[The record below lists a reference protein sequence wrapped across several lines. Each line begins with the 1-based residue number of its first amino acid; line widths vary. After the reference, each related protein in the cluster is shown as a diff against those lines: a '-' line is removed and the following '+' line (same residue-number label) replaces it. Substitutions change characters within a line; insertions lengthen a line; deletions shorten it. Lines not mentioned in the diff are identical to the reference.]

1 MITRW
6 PPHVTGDMPNKTG
19 DLGQAGQPRLNN
31 KLRGCR
37 TTRDLENATCWDTK
51 FWAVESDLR
60 GRMSASSAPGA
71 LLLVSMRS
79 YATVSPARRILRDE
93 AGRGDDLPAE
103 LGRAEGRPGQ
113 AARAGGPWL
122 CRVRWPSGLTAATV
136 ASGCR
141 VSCQPQRCTA
151 MRWWKAQSSSRLIR
165 LVPPPRL
172 RGRRWW

>member
-60 GRMSASSAPGA
+60 GRTIASAAPGA
-71 LLLVSMRS
+71 LVLVSMRS
-79 YATVSPARRILRDE
+79 YATVSLACGSSVLM
-93 AGRGDDLPAE
+93 
-103 LGRAEGRPGQ
+103 
-113 AARAGGPWL
+113 AARQERRRAP
-122 CRVRWPSGLTAATV
+122 RAT
-136 ASGCR
+136 R
-141 VSCQPQRCTA
+141 VSARH
-151 MRWWKAQSSSRLIR
+151 R
-165 LVPPPRL
+165 
-172 RGRRWW
+172 